1 MGTPRKWRFLFGGR
15 VAASD
20 KKTRL
25 WSFWQINKCI
35 NINTVAVREPQIFGL
50 PIFFSL
56 RSSVHFENGQ
66 PAGGTSFPVCLRKS
80 STFRII
86 SYCQIPS
93 GWVLWMLCTACQSYY
108 TRRASHIY
116 MCAMFFL
123 WEILWKCFPNWMK
136 TYWLCHDDD
145 GDGDDDD
152 DNVKRQEKQRCWW
165 LTAVRLGDGKAF
177 DVGTANTCPLYLP
190 ISRYVHVY
198 VWVFESM
205 WGPLVYLCVIACYLY
220 LLPAVCTSVCL
231 GCGAISVVFWICLI
245 WNCSPAI
252 CLAFPFYLL
261 IVQIPIRGQTC
272 SLEFDL
278 MSAENK
284 ASTLKAHWP
293 HWLINNRAHKLLA
306 QPTSSV
312 RPTAYAMA
320 NWLQFNKMHR
330 SEGPRTKD
338 WGPRTLGG
346 KSQTKTKIK
355 YGKNDERMFRKQQN
369 EARRRRDDDG
379 RSSAGMLCTFPA
391 HISSFW
397 RTDCFNSLVLEFS
410 GHCVGL
416 RNLFSICYQLCLT
429 CKVF

>member
-1 MGTPRKWRFLFGGR
+1 MVDGGSFGG
-15 VAASD
+15 
-20 KKTRL
+20 
-25 WSFWQINKCI
+25 WQSVWCWHCKYMSS
-35 NINTVAVREPQIFGL
+35 IFAYK
-50 PIFFSL
+50 
-56 RSSVHFENGQ
+56 SVC
-66 PAGGTSFPVCLRKS
+66 ACL
-80 STFRII
+80 
-86 SYCQIPS
+86 C
-93 GWVLWMLCTACQSYY
+93 
-108 TRRASHIY
+108 
-116 MCAMFFL
+116 
-123 WEILWKCFPNWMK
+123 
-136 TYWLCHDDD
+136 
-145 GDGDDDD
+145 
-152 DNVKRQEKQRCWW
+152 
-165 LTAVRLGDGKAF
+165 
-177 DVGTANTCPLYLP
+177 VG
-190 ISRYVHVY
+190 
-198 VWVFESM
+198 FESM

-416 RNLFSICYQLCLT
+416 RNLFSICHQLCLT
-429 CKVF
+429 FKVF